1 MEHVNNFMVDDIV
14 TPVTHRLHT
23 STLDPMQVQPHHT
36 VTYRQ
41 TGCGRPRSGMD
52 HQQDR
57 MGFPIDVLFD
67 FQHMYISRRGDTVR
81 SPSLEIN
88 YSPCPL
94 SPSLAS
100 SFVRL
105 WQSEHQLH
113 MLSPPHHP
121 TLNSFRVSDCT
132 IPHLVPL

>member
-1 MEHVNNFMVDDIV
+1 MGEGKGGVETVIGIERRDMSGIVYKVIV
-14 TPVTHRLHT
+14 TPVTHQLRT
-23 STLDPMQVQPHHT
+23 SALDLMWVQPCHM

-41 TGCGRPRSGMD
+41 TGHGRPRSGMD
-52 HQQDR
+52 CQQDG

-100 SFVRL
+100 SFVRP
-105 WQSEHQLH
+105 WQSECQ
-113 MLSPPHHP
+113 
-121 TLNSFRVSDCT
+121 
-132 IPHLVPL
+132 

>member
-1 MEHVNNFMVDDIV
+1 MHHSCHSSISAHSV
-14 TPVTHRLHT
+14 TTVTHQLCT
-23 STLDPMQVQPHHT
+23 SVSDLMQVRLHHT

-88 YSPCPL
+88 YSPCPSSL
-94 SPSLAS
+94 SLAS
-100 SFVRL
+100 SFARL
-105 WQSEHQLH
+105 WQSKHQ
-113 MLSPPHHP
+113 
-121 TLNSFRVSDCT
+121 
-132 IPHLVPL
+132 